1 MTARIALVLAGTV
14 LLGLLSGCTIKMPGE
29 DTRRLTDW
37 LAGDCDRP
45 EIIIRVPESIIEDT
59 V

>member
-1 MTARIALVLAGTV
+1 MTAKLIAVIIGASLLA
-14 LLGLLSGCTIKMPGE
+14 LLGGCTIKMPLE
-29 DTRRLTDW
+29 DARRLTDW

-45 EIIIRVPESIIEDT
+45 EIIIRVPESMIEDT

>member
-14 LLGLLSGCTIKMPGE
+14 LLALLAGCTIKMPGE
-29 DTRRLTDW
+29 DARRLTDW

-45 EIIIRVPESIIEDT
+45 QIIIRVPESMIEDT

>member
-14 LLGLLSGCTIKMPGE
+14 LLGLLPGCTIKMPGE
-29 DTRRLTDW
+29 DARRLTDW

-45 EIIIRVPESIIEDT
+45 EIIIRVPESMIEDT